1 MCKITSIEQQK
12 RNKDRV
18 NVYIDNEYSFACS
31 KELVYTYKL
40 EKGVKFNCELMNN
53 VIQQDNYL
61 KSKNS
66 ALKYIERSYKCE
78 KEVRDKL
85 LKLGYDESTI
95 NRAIDFLKEYKFIDD
110 ITYVKVYVKQKKLI
124 QGKNKIR
131 YSLNKK
137 GFCKELIEEELIEQ
151 YDEEFEKKAALK
163 LCRDK
168 LLILS
173 KTNVNSIDIRK
184 KIYNYLHANGF
195 NYDTINY
202 VLDEN
207 FKDINLFNKKKEEKY
222 LFSKKSNQ
230 NLFTLCE
237 KRYNIIIKSEK
248 DKDKIYRKLSGY
260 LLRRGYNYDEIK
272 SVIREVMDLE
282 KE

>member
-1 MCKITSIEQQK
+1 MSEITGIEQQK

-31 KELVYTYKL
+31 KELIYAYKL
-40 EKGVKFNCELMNN
+40 KKGTIFDYKIMNN
-53 VIQQDNYL
+53 VIQEDNYL

-66 ALKYIERSYKCE
+66 ALRYIERSYKSE

-85 LKLGYDESTI
+85 LKLGYDENTV
-95 NRAIDFLKEYKFIDD
+95 NRCIDFLKEYKFIDD
-110 ITYVKVYVKQKKLI
+110 TAYLKAYIKQKKLT

-131 YSLNKK
+131 YSLNRK
-137 GFCKELIEEELIEQ
+137 GFCKELIEKELIEQ
-151 YDEEFEKKAALK
+151 YDEEFERKAALK

-173 KTNVNSIDIRK
+173 KSELDYNKIRK
-184 KIYNYLHANGF
+184 KIYNYLYANGF
-195 NYDTINY
+195 NYDVINY

-207 FKDINLFNKKKEEKY
+207 FKDINLFIKKKEEKY

-230 NLFTLCE
+230 NLFTLCK

-248 DKDKIYRKLSGY
+248 DKDKVYRKLSNY
-260 LLRRGYNYDEIK
+260 LLRRGYDYDEIK
-272 SVIREVMDLE
+272 SVIREVMDL
-282 KE
+282 